1 MLVAEAAVC
10 LLIWRSVKLAR
21 ITETIAI
28 EWCVTSFAAS
38 FVLVAFTNARR
49 RVVLLGVVAAAIA
62 ADIADIA
69 YDVSL
74 DPTSHNLFP
83 LELMMTGVI
92 SIAGAAVGLAVAN
105 AFRMKARSGSSNS
118 PSV

>member
-1 MLVAEAAVC
+1 MAL
-10 LLIWRSVKLAR
+10 
-21 ITETIAI
+21 

-38 FVLVAFTNARR
+38 FVLVAFTKARR
-49 RVVLLGVVAAAIA
+49 RMILLGVVAAAIA

-83 LELMMTGVI
+83 FELAMTGVI
-92 SIAGAAVGLAVAN
+92 SIAGAAVGIAIAS
-105 AFRMKARSGSSNS
+105 AFRMKAGSGSSTS
-118 PSV
+118 LPE

>member
-1 MLVAEAAVC
+1 
-10 LLIWRSVKLAR
+10 
-21 ITETIAI
+21 
-28 EWCVTSFAAS
+28 
-38 FVLVAFTNARR
+38 
-49 RVVLLGVVAAAIA
+49 VVLLGVVAAAIA
-62 ADIADIA
+62 ADIA